1 MCFKKFLSA
10 TALGLMIPG
19 SCFAMED
26 SCYKKQTE
34 SIEVEIKE
42 SAILCEEEYSGN
54 IGAIEK
60 FKELGYFT
68 NYDNI
73 GYFND
78 SKVAVCTQGWHNK
91 ALVFFSEYT
100 DSSRKTAKIDYIINI
115 SNLSLDDL
123 ILAVMQKFENESGY
137 DSVIINTKDIKAC
150 KPDLIKELDF
160 KDSGDIYEWHKSVKK

>member
-1 MCFKKFLSA
+1 MCFKKVLSA

-26 SCYKKQTE
+26 SYYKKQTE
-34 SIEVEIKE
+34 LIEVEIEDSVMVCEKE
-42 SAILCEEEYSGN
+42 YGGNMRAMEEFEKLGCS
-54 IGAIEK
+54 IGDE
-60 FKELGYFT
+60 
-68 NYDNI
+68 NI

-137 DSVIINTKDIKAC
+137 DSVIINTKDIKSC
-150 KPDLIKELDF
+150 DPGLIKELGF
-160 KDSGDIYEWHKSVKK
+160 KDSGDIFEWHKPAKK